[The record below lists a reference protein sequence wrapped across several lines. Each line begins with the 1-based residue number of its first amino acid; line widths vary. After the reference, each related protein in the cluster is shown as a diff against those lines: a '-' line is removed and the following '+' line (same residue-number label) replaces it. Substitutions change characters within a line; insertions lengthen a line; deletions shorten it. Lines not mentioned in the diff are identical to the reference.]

1 MYKKCERPQHAR
13 FQTFYQSY
21 ARIAITISGCKF
33 SETLVTSCG
42 ATYLS
47 PDFFFVGS
55 RLAMPQL
62 VPTFSVPAALEQGL
76 AAAATRQPHAW
87 TLQQGLSGSFSVQ
100 KMRVRSAGSS
110 RRGGGAG
117 VTTPSCGSTR
127 ASRPT
132 SAASGP
138 LRPGS
143 PAHSMTTTQDELTH
157 LNPAYM
163 PPAGKGQLAMSVFVT
178 GDGDMQRPDPQ
189 RYAFQPR
196 RPAGLMTPGEQQLVR
211 QRPMTAH
218 GRLTGRSSSSAALL
232 LTAPTGG
239 R

>member
-1 MYKKCERPQHAR
+1 MSPEEQRLPDSPAEAP
-13 FQTFYQSY
+13 TT
-21 ARIAITISGCKF
+21 A
-33 SETLVTSCG
+33 
-42 ATYLS
+42 LS
-47 PDFFFVGS
+47 IKLDG
-55 RLAMPQL
+55 MPTAEESFKEIGGGGGGGGGGQAQL
-62 VPTFSVPAALEQGL
+62 Q
-76 AAAATRQPHAW
+76 
-87 TLQQGLSGSFSVQ
+87 QQGLSGSFSVQ